1 MSQHFEDAVERML
14 HEVAKVDR
22 SLLEEARGTIAAL
35 PNRRRSVARRMPRRV
50 GFALAGAA
58 IVVGVVAV
66 SVLGPLQSRPIG
78 TNSSS
83 PTMATPPASPGAS
96 ASAVPLPSAIR
107 TGPAYNE
114 TLPVLLTGR
123 YVAFA
128 GWSPDSS
135 RYAIASD
142 GTRSP
147 TIHLFDR
154 SGAEVGSVAH
164 EGLFEF
170 AWLDAN
176 RFVVIA
182 SEASV
187 NSAGPLAYLGRI
199 GSTELTSVGQYDSL
213 VGGRSGSVA
222 LARTGNGDPSVS
234 TKHQYVV
241 VAADGSVSKPRDGD
255 PVAWSRDGSMLAVY
269 HATALAPEPSGVEP
283 PTLGSLEIVRPTGER
298 VASTQ
303 KPSFANPGALAFS
316 PDGARVAFTH
326 ATDCGNGDPN
336 RARDDASAVRPSD
349 MGKQRRAAVRLHLDR
364 LREDT
369 CRDHVLVGG
378 DRAGD
383 DIRTWGCRRRV
394 GTGHGG
400 HRVRHGA
407 RLHVDDHYRR
417 VHADRHL
424 LAWLYDGIRHLDP
437 RLSLVAGRQLAD
449 HYRRRLEQRHSDGRG
464 PVPALG
470 VGPTDR
476 VTGCKAR
483 PLDRRR
489 SHHPR

>member
-316 PDGARVAFTH
+316 PDGARVAFTYDTAPLRGTPQIAVMEIRTGH
-326 ATDCGNGDPN
+326 VTMLPQSGPLTWASNDELLFAYTSTDYGKTPAGIMSW
-336 RARDDASAVRPSD
+336 SAVT
-349 MGKQRRAAVRLHLDR
+349 G
-364 LREDT
+364 
-369 CRDHVLVGG
+369 
-378 DRAGD
+378 
-383 DIRTWGCRRRV
+383 RV
-394 GTGHGG
+394 TT
-400 HRVRHGA
+400 
-407 RLHVDDHYRR
+407 Y
-417 VHADRHL
+417 
-424 LAWLYDGIRHLDP
+424 
-437 RLSLVAGRQLAD
+437 
-449 HYRRRLEQRHSDGRG
+449 GRG
-464 PVPALG
+464 DVVAASGLG
-470 VGPTDR
+470 TVVIGSDTAHDFTWTTTTGGSTRTGTFSLGYTMGFGTWIPDYPWSPDGSSLIITVGDWNNGTPMDA
-476 VTGCKAR
+476 VLFR
-483 PLDRRR
+483 P
-489 SHHPR
+489 